1 MERPGISKG
10 QNEKSYAPLRH
21 KLFFAC
27 PTTDDEGTCGMI
39 VHLMHAGTDRAC
51 GSPKCARDGLRKPSH
66 RIRYAHRQL
75 NSVEKFLNGEG
86 TLIAA
91 PQTHQDLNRMILG
104 TRSTIDLLT
113 EVFACVR
120 ML

>member
-1 MERPGISKG
+1 VERPGISKG
-10 QNEKSYAPLRH
+10 QNE

-39 VHLMHAGTDRAC
+39 VHLMHAGTDRAR
-51 GSPKCARDGLRKPSH
+51 GSPKCARGGLRKPSH
-66 RIRYAHRQL
+66 RIRDAHRQL
-75 NSVEKFLNGEG
+75 NSVKKILNGEG

-113 EVFACVR
+113 DVFARVR

>member
-1 MERPGISKG
+1 MWDDRASD
-10 QNEKSYAPLRH
+10 AHRH
-21 KLFFAC
+21 R
-27 PTTDDEGTCGMI
+27 T
-39 VHLMHAGTDRAC
+39 TDRAC

-75 NSVEKFLNGEG
+75 NAVEKIINGEG

-104 TRSTIDLLT
+104 T
-113 EVFACVR
+113 
-120 ML
+120 

>member
-1 MERPGISKG
+1 
-10 QNEKSYAPLRH
+10 
-21 KLFFAC
+21 
-27 PTTDDEGTCGMI
+27 MI

-75 NSVEKFLNGEG
+75 NSVEKILSGTG

-91 PQTHQDLNRMILG
+91 PQTPQDLNRTILG
-104 TRSTIDLLT
+104 TQSTIDLLT
-113 EVFACVR
+113 DVFAR
-120 ML
+120 ISML

>member
-1 MERPGISKG
+1 MW
-10 QNEKSYAPLRH
+10 
-21 KLFFAC
+21 
-27 PTTDDEGTCGMI
+27 D
-39 VHLMHAGTDRAC
+39 DRA
-51 GSPKCARDGLRKPSH
+51 SDARRHRSSMRQPQMRARWPAQTSH

-75 NSVEKFLNGEG
+75 NSVEKILSGAG

-91 PQTHQDLNRMILG
+91 PQTHQDLNRTILG

-113 EVFACVR
+113 DVFARVR